1 MKRQYIYSI
10 AAGAALLLA
19 ACATDMQEQTVNG
32 IGDGKI
38 QFDATVAAAV
48 TRAVTT
54 GSMMPQQVS
63 GYKSQLWLIPSVATA
78 DASPLAGTT
87 RGTQLNSESTLAAFG
102 VSAYKHS
109 NLVDITNAKPDY
121 FYNKKVTKDDVTGK
135 YGFAQDYYWPTGDEY
150 LSFYAYYPY
159 NSMSSPSADDDNTLV
174 SLTAATQTGPQQV
187 TVSISDDVTAQVDF
201 MTATAINQTPA
212 KTTAGPPA
220 AEPTVALAFQHQLC
234 GIRFKIGDQFP
245 TKGYIQKITL
255 KNVYKQGTYTIGAEA
270 ASAWTYGD
278 RDDFEVEYSI
288 DRAVTTPGSDVTNDS
303 ETFLMIPYTFP
314 DNSGASMEIQFW
326 AGDQTYTVTASL
338 DGHVWEAGKTV
349 TYSLSSQNLTTLKI
363 QSIGY
368 YQYSDATVNNAVP
381 VKAWANGDQVGM
393 YVVQGYDADGHADGR
408 TLRYANVPVTYNGTT
423 GKWTIAQV
431 SGQPV
436 IKYPGDS
443 YYFYYPYTEGGPAGY
458 PNECNTIGADA
469 ETFFA
474 SVITAHTVATDQS
487 TFGNFTASDLQV
499 AKAVTPEEN
508 NDLPA
513 STISATLSRKVGL
526 AFISLGSATANKSI
540 TFTNGVAGTPTTAS
554 VTASSTFSG
563 NIPYNNS
570 TSYCAYVKANTA
582 TSFSSAT
589 YSSTNKDAWEASLVF
604 TIAAGESDSKTAYS
618 DRKNWEYVN
627 AIWNYE
633 YSGKVKKF
641 TTPVT
646 EVYTI
651 QCWGAQGGGAKGNGN
666 VWSNT
671 WGLGGYTIGD
681 INLTAD
687 DELFVCVGGKGT
699 DGVINSNVNGG
710 WNGGGRGSCD
720 DGDDDAAGG
729 GGGATDIRLDATAE
743 STTWNTFSSLL
754 SRIMVAAG
762 GGGLAWSPNFSGQ
775 NGYGSYPGYGG
786 GLSGGNAYRSTST
799 YAQGATQEAGGGF
812 GFGQDGVD
820 NYGNV
825 GMGGG
830 GSGYFGG
837 RTSSGTSTTNT
848 NSASG
853 GSSFIS
859 GLTGCQAYEST
870 STSSNM
876 VKRTGDN
883 ATIHYSGKVFTNAST
898 IAGNTSQ
905 TQPDGTSTTG
915 HTGNGYARITLTRW

>member
-1 MKRQYIYSI
+1 M
-10 AAGAALLLA
+10 AAAALILA
-19 ACATDMQEQTVNG
+19 ACTTDLTSPAGHQTG
-32 IGDGKI
+32 QPIS
-38 QFDATVAAAV
+38 FT
-48 TRAVTT
+48 VTT
-54 GSMMPQQVS
+54 DNSTTRSNLQSQPLT
-63 GYKSQLWLIPSVATA
+63 GYSQKLWLVPLVTGR
-78 DASPLAGTT
+78 DASHDNTNVTT
-87 RGTQLNSESTLAAFG
+87 RGTQLTSESVLPSFGISAFLHPQAQD
-102 VSAYKHS
+102 VSTY
-109 NLVDITNAKPDY
+109 TPDY
-121 FYNKKVTKDDVTGK
+121 FYNLQALRNAETGK
-135 YGFAQDYYWPTGDEY
+135 YTVSQDYYWPADNERLT
-150 LSFYAYYPY
+150 FYAYAPY
-159 NSMSSPSADDDNTLV
+159 GNNNAVLSTQA
-174 SLTAATQTGPQQV
+174 TAGPQKIAFTVASAV
-187 TVSISDDVTAQVDF
+187 TDQIDLL
-201 MTATAINQTPA
+201 TATALNQTPS
-212 KTTAGPPA
+212 TTQTPSVSLQFHHELTG
-220 AEPTVALAFQHQLC
+220 V
-234 GIRFKIGDQFP
+234 RFVIGDQFL
-245 TKGYIQKITL
+245 KGWIKSITL
-255 KNVYKQGTYTIGAEA
+255 KNVYGRGTKTIGGSWLLSDDDKTSFSVTYNTDRPVTG
-270 ASAWTYGD
+270 ASGQ
-278 RDDFEVEYSI
+278 
-288 DRAVTTPGSDVTNDS
+288 AVTADN
-303 ETFLMIPYTFP
+303 ETFLMIPQTL
-314 DNSGASMEIQFW
+314 GADGQEVEIVYQDE
-326 AGDQTYTVTASL
+326 AHNDYTVKAPLT
-338 DGHVWEAGKTV
+338 GTWQAGQTV
-349 TYSLSSQNLTTLKI
+349 TYTISSTDLTTLRI
-363 QSIGY
+363 SSISFPAISG
-368 YQYSDATVNNAVP
+368 APKTG
-381 VKAWANGDQVGM
+381 WANGDQVGM
-393 YVVQGYDADGHADGR
+393 YVVGADGQ
-408 TLRYANVPVTYNGTT
+408 TLIHKNILVTYTDGA
-423 GKWTIAQV
+423 WTISHPAAANIYDLPGQTYFLYYPYSDTS
-431 SGQPV
+431 SGQPL
-436 IKYPGDS
+436 
-443 YYFYYPYTEGGPAGY
+443 GY
-458 PNECNTIGADA
+458 PEAATSAD
-469 ETFFA
+469 ETADDFFA
-474 SVITAHTVATDQS
+474 NVVTQHPIATDQS
-487 TFGNFTASDLQV
+487 QYTDFVNSDLCI
-499 AKAVTPEEN
+499 AKATATTT
-508 NDLPA
+508 A